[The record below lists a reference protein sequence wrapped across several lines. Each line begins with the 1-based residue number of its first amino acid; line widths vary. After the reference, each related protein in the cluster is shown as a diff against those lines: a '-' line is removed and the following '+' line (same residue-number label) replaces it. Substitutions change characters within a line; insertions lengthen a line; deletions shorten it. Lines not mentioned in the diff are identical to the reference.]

1 MKNFGLSENL
11 YKHRKFLKQIINIL
25 RKSNIQDPVT
35 TFAFILNFVEKL
47 KLNLLP
53 KQRSFWR
60 TSIQNQLSF
69 VFCFNSSFWETIQ
82 NFVNL
87 VQLQSPHWETTPW
100 FDDIFDKL
108 LKSIRFFKKSLV
120 FIFKSMILLNIKNVF
135 FWYGDNFL
143 HFPPSSHHGSKF
155 STSAHH
161 DN

>member
-1 MKNFGLSENL
+1 MKSQTERNEWRILD
-11 YKHRKFLKQIINIL
+11 YPKIYICTHRKFLKQIINIL
-25 RKSNIQDPVT
+25 RKSNIQDPGT

-108 LKSIRFFKKSLV
+108 LKSIRFFKNL
-120 FIFKSMILLNIKNVF
+120 
-135 FWYGDNFL
+135 WFL
-143 HFPPSSHHGSKF
+143 FLSQWF
-155 STSAHH
+155 CWI
-161 DN
+161 